1 MTLATYLIVSL
12 SILAA
17 LAVMIMAIAKS
28 LSDCPET
35 GRAARAGGVTITT
48 GFTAIGGGAVL
59 VIATLPLFGPNPAMV
74 LFAMGLASLIL
85 GLGFTHAVTLLRSV
99 VQSAKATPAAA

>member
-48 GFTAIGGGAVL
+48 GFAAIGGGAAL
-59 VIATLPLFGPNPAMV
+59 LIATLPIIDPTPGTV

-85 GLGFTHAVTLLRSV
+85 GLGFTHAVTTLREV
-99 VQSAKATPAAA
+99 VLAARPKAA